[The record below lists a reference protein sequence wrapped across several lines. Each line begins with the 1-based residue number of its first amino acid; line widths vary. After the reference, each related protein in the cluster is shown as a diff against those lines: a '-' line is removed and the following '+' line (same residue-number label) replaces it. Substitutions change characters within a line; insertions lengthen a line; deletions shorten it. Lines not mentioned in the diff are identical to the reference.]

1 MKKRTI
7 YIILIILFIL
17 LDLYIA
23 FLTFLD
29 YLAEYK
35 TIEIYNQ
42 ESNIVKEIKEHFN
55 INYDIKKVRFKS
67 GMPDGYYL
75 DIYNEKNQVQ
85 SVFEDNHEDSNI
97 FDYFKNMKPDT
108 PKHLK
113 YIIVEILFELII
125 IFIIEEIYQKK
136 DRTYKHK

>member
-17 LDLYIA
+17 LDLYTA

-55 INYDIKKVRFKS
+55 ISYDIKR
-67 GMPDGYYL
+67 L
-75 DIYNEKNQVQ
+75 DLSQECQ
-85 SVFEDNHEDSNI
+85 
-97 FDYFKNMKPDT
+97 MG
-108 PKHLK
+108 
-113 YIIVEILFELII
+113 II
-125 IFIIEEIYQKK
+125 
-136 DRTYKHK
+136 